1 MLNQQK
7 KIFITNF
14 FSLTFVELLN
24 KLIPFLILPYMIKI
38 IGIEKFGLLM
48 FALAIVQYFKS
59 ITDYGFD
66 LYSTREISKVSNNI
80 NLVSKIFFTTIS
92 IKIVISLILFIF
104 FIVIIESFELFYK
117 DRFIYYST
125 YFMIFGY
132 VLLPL
137 WVFQGM
143 QQLKSLTYITFITRS
158 IFVLLL
164 IIFIKNENDYY
175 LIPIFE
181 SSVILIAG
189 LASFVTAIKKFKL
202 QLYIPNKKDIKIQ
215 VKESFNIFIL
225 DFIPNLY
232 NAFTIFLLGVLTNNT
247 LVGYYSV
254 VYKISSATTMIITI
268 LRNITFPYLNKNF
281 MYFKKVKVL
290 LISTGIILTL
300 ILILFNEYL
309 IKIFVGNTNSEIEIL
324 LYIISIS
331 PFLISLTASYGTNF
345 LLVKKLD
352 KSYKK
357 IVIVGSII
365 GFISSFILIEYYNV
379 VGAVLT
385 LVIARLIIAFGT
397 TYKYFMV
404 RNNYV

>member
-1 MLNQQK
+1 MMNQQK
-7 KIFITNF
+7 KLFLTNF

-24 KLIPFLILPYMIKI
+24 KLIPFLVLPYMIRI

-66 LYSTREISKVSNNI
+66 LYSTREISRNSNNTGR
-80 NLVSKIFFTTIS
+80 VSKIFFTTIS
-92 IKIVISLILFIF
+92 IKTIISLILFLL
-104 FIVIIESFELFYK
+104 FIVIIESFEFFYK
-117 DRFIYYST
+117 DRIIYYST

-137 WVFQGM
+137 WLFQGM
-143 QQLKSLTYITFITRS
+143 QQLKSLTYVTFITRS
-158 IFVLLL
+158 MFVLLL
-164 IIFIKNENDYY
+164 IIFIRNESDYY

-181 SSVILIAG
+181 SLSIFMAGIL
-189 LASFVTAIKKFKL
+189 SFIIAIKKFKL
-202 QLYIPNKKDIKIQ
+202 KIYMPNRKDIKKQ
-215 VKESFNIFIL
+215 LNESFNIFIL

-232 NAFTIFLLGVLTNNT
+232 NSFTIFLLGVLTNNT

-281 MYFKKVKVL
+281 MYFKKVKLL
-290 LISTGIILTL
+290 LISTGMILTL

-309 IKIFVGNTNSEIEIL
+309 IKIFIGNTNSEIVIL

-331 PFLISLTASYGTNF
+331 PFLISLTASFGTNF

-357 IVIVGSII
+357 IVIAGSII

-379 VGAVLT
+379 IGAVLT
-385 LVIARLIIAFGT
+385 LVIARFIIASGT
-397 TYKYFMV
+397 TYKYFLV